1 MAYVQAL
8 GNYLIEAALNEEKM
22 KARFVKQTL
31 LGEGS
36 YGRAYLAVDNVSKEK
51 VVIKEFVGKRMSTNA
66 KRLAM
71 EECALLSKMNNP
83 NIVAYFGH
91 FMQDGNLSIVMEH
104 ANKGDLS
111 ALIGKANGKKIS
123 EETVKDIFYQLI
135 KAVAYIHKRNVL
147 HRDIKAGNI
156 FLTSA
161 PDSNFYRVMLA
172 DFGVSKVL
180 SSDDALTETLAGT
193 PYYLSPE
200 LCNSEP
206 YGKKSDIWALGIV
219 LYELMM
225 LTTPFRG
232 KNLQAVSA
240 RITRGKFPEITGPYS
255 EAIKNMCYSLL
266 RNDPNERP
274 SAKQL
279 LEHKM
284 FKGYTE
290 LYIAESVRGNRTY
303 VSNPTSPV
311 TDSSSTR
318 GLESADTSP
327 SGRGIK
333 PSDPMDSTPT
343 EPCPIVVSPLK
354 IAKKQFHRILR
365 DEVEES
371 NDTSDY
377 ECMNESAL
385 HNLVYRNSVLLQLAG
400 YRKQIVDE
408 IGNDRFQQY
417 LQKIATSDQTQLT
430 RSAIET
436 VVRQTLTGEKEKTID
451 SMVSYVTCYTS
462 FMCFERN

>member
-1 MAYVQAL
+1 MTNVTSA
-8 GNYLIEAALNEEKM
+8 GKKM

-36 YGRAYLAVDNVSKEK
+36 YGRAYLATDNVSKEN

-104 ANKGDLS
+104 ANKGDL
-111 ALIGKANGKKIS
+111 AGLISKANGKKIS
-123 EETVKDIFYQLI
+123 EEIIKDIFYQLV

-156 FLTSA
+156 FLTSS

-255 EAIKNMCYSLL
+255 EAIKNVCYSLL

-274 SAKQL
+274 TAKQL
-279 LEHKM
+279 LELKM

-290 LYIAESVRGNRTY
+290 LYIAESVRSNKTY
-303 VSNPTSPV
+303 ISNPASPGSEPG
-311 TDSSSTR
+311 SSSTAAR
-318 GLESADTSP
+318 EAENIEASP
-327 SGRGIK
+327 SNKGK
-333 PSDPMDSTPT
+333 PSDPLDSTPT
-343 EPCPIVVSPLK
+343 EPYPIEVSPLK
-354 IAKKQFHRILR
+354 IAKRQYHRILR
-365 DEVEES
+365 DEAEVD
-371 NDTSDY
+371 NDNSDY
-377 ECMNESAL
+377 ECMSESAL
-385 HNLVYRNSVLLQLAG
+385 HNMVYRNSVLLQLAG

-417 LQKIATSDQTQLT
+417 LQKIAASDQTQLT
-430 RSAIET
+430 RSAIEA
-436 VVRQTLTGEKEKTID
+436 VVRQILVGEKEKTTVT
-451 SMVSYVTCYTS
+451 MANYVACYTS

>member
-1 MAYVQAL
+1 
-8 GNYLIEAALNEEKM
+8 M

-36 YGRAYLAVDNVSKEK
+36 YGRAYLAIDNVSKEK

-111 ALIGKANGKKIS
+111 ALISKANGKKIS
-123 EETVKDIFYQLI
+123 EETVKDIFYQLL

-240 RITRGKFPEITGPYS
+240 RITRGKFPEIHGPYS
-255 EAIKNMCYSLL
+255 DAIKNMCYSLL

-279 LEHKM
+279 LEHKI

-290 LYIAESVRGNRTY
+290 LYIAESLRGNKIY
-303 VSNPTSPV
+303 LSNPTSPMTDCSDGNSTRRNEV
-311 TDSSSTR
+311 TD
-318 GLESADTSP
+318 ASP
-327 SGRGIK
+327 SSDAIK
-333 PSDPMDSTPT
+333 PSDPMNSTPT
-343 EPCPIVVSPLK
+343 EPCPIEVSPLK

-365 DEVEES
+365 DEVEEN
-371 NDTSDY
+371 NDNSDY

-385 HNLVYRNSVLLQLAG
+385 HNLVYRNSTLLQLAG

-417 LQKIATSDQTQLT
+417 LQKIAASDQTQLT
-430 RSAIET
+430 RNAIES
-436 VVRQTLTGEKEKTID
+436 VVKQILVDEKEKTIVT
-451 SMVSYVTCYTS
+451 MVNYVTCYTS
-462 FMCFERN
+462 LMCFERN

>member
-1 MAYVQAL
+1 
-8 GNYLIEAALNEEKM
+8 M

-36 YGRAYLAVDNVSKEK
+36 YGRAYLAIDNVSKEN

-66 KRLAM
+66 KRLAI

-91 FMQDGNLSIVMEH
+91 FMQNGNLSIVMEY

-111 ALIGKANGKKIS
+111 GLISKANGKRIS
-123 EETVKDIFYQLI
+123 EEIVKDIFYQLT

-180 SSDDALTETLAGT
+180 SNDDALTETLAGT

-206 YGKKSDIWALGIV
+206 YGKKSDMWALGIV

-266 RNDPNERP
+266 RNDPKERP
-274 SAKQL
+274 STAQL
-279 LEHKM
+279 LDHKM

-290 LYIAESVRGNRTY
+290 LYIAESIRGNKTY
-303 VSNPTSPV
+303 ISNSTSPASELGNG
-311 TDSSSTR
+311 SSVSCAIR
-318 GLESADTSP
+318 EAVSAEVLP
-327 SGRGIK
+327 SNGCIK

-343 EPCPIVVSPLK
+343 EPYLIEVSPLK
-354 IAKKQFHRILR
+354 IAKKQYHRILC
-365 DEVEES
+365 DKVEKDDD
-371 NDTSDY
+371 NSDY

-400 YRKQIVDE
+400 YRKQIANE

-417 LQKIATSDQTQLT
+417 LQKIAASDQTQLT
-430 RSAIET
+430 RGAIET
-436 VVRQTLTGEKEKTID
+436 IVRQILVHEKEKTIVALVD
-451 SMVSYVTCYTS
+451 YVTCYTS